1 MKKFFYR
8 VQKGDLLCSIANKF
22 NACLFKLIKE
32 NCLKEEVRG
41 GQLLFI
47 EMEESELYE
56 ILPSDTIY
64 SLCKKFNKSKDE
76 ILIENQIEY
85 IFCGLKI
92 KV

>member
-8 VQKGDLLCSIANKF
+8 VQKGDSLLAISNNF

-32 NCLKEEVRG
+32 NCLKEEVRC
-41 GQLLFI
+41 GQLLFV
-47 EMEESELYE
+47 EREERLLYE
-56 ILPSDTIY
+56 VLPSDSIQ
-64 SLCKKFNKSKDE
+64 SLSVEFNKSQEK
-76 ILIENQIEY
+76 ILEENQIEY